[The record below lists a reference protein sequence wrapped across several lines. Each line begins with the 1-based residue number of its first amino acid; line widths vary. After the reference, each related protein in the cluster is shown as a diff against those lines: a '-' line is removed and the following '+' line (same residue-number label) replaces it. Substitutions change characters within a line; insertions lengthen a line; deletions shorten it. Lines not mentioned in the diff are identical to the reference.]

1 MSIEDALR
9 AGGGVIAAADYRP
22 LRNKFTRA
30 IAAGTLV
37 RLCPGVLVA
46 ADLVDDP
53 VIRARA
59 VHTWRPG
66 HILMGPAA
74 ARASFWPDCPDGM
87 IDLAGPQTD
96 VVPKIVRLHQI
107 KVPVELRANRGT
119 AIITNPELTV
129 LDMAMMG
136 KWAALCEGLRRGA
149 VNADSLARANDLV
162 AHRLKTGVRKEC
174 LARAIG
180 NPWSVP
186 EMNLQMLYRQAG
198 IDGWVG
204 NRKIS
209 CGEHLV
215 VPDIAFDVPKL
226 IVEVDGRKYHTQ
238 VASFEADRA
247 RGNWLTADGWR
258 ILRFTPMMIWNEP
271 ETVLEQTW
279 AALAAW
285 RRA

>member
-1 MSIEDALR
+1 MNLEDALR
-9 AGGGVIAAADYRP
+9 AGGGVIAASDYRP
-22 LRNKFTRA
+22 LRNQFTRA

-59 VHTWRPG
+59 AHTWRPG

-74 ARASFWPDCPDGM
+74 ARASFWPECPDTM

-96 VVPKIVRLHQI
+96 VVPKIVRLHQV
-107 KVPVELRANRGT
+107 KVPVELRANWGT
-119 AIITNPELTV
+119 AIITRAELTV
-129 LDMAMMG
+129 LDMATMG

-149 VNADSLARANDLV
+149 VSAESLARAGDLV
-162 AHRLKTGVRKEC
+162 ARRLKPGIRREC
-174 LARAIG
+174 LARAAG

-186 EMNLQMLYRQAG
+186 EMNLQMLYRKAG

-204 NRKIS
+204 NRQIIA
-209 CGEHLV
+209 CGHLV
-215 VPDIAFDVPKL
+215 IPDIAFDVPKL

-238 VASFEADRA
+238 VASFESDRA
-247 RGNWLTADGWR
+247 HSNWLTADGWR
-258 ILRFTPMMIWNEP
+258 ILRFTPSTIWNEP
-271 ETVLEQTW
+271 ETVLQQTW
-279 AALAAW
+279 ATLACS
-285 RRA
+285 RRD